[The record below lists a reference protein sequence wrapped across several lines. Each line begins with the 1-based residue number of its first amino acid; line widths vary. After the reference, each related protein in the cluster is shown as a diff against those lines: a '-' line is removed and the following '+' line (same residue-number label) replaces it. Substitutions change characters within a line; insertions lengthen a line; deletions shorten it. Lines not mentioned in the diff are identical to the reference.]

1 MSREGK
7 FTGLEVMAQSAREE
21 IYKKRELCGDLWK
34 LPCVFSRVGIYI
46 RPKQEPHERIGRNSA
61 EWSHG
66 AVERACSHRTR
77 KSPGTWGTAESTQK
91 GLALAFIK
99 IHRFFPLIDRG

>member
-21 IYKKRELCGDLWK
+21 IYKKRELCGDLQK
-34 LPCVFSRVGIYI
+34 LPCVFSRVGIYT
-46 RPKQEPHERIGRNSA
+46 RPKQEPHERIGRDSA

-66 AVERACSHRTR
+66 AVERACSYQTK
-77 KSPGTWGTAESTQK
+77 KSPGT
-91 GLALAFIK
+91 
-99 IHRFFPLIDRG
+99 